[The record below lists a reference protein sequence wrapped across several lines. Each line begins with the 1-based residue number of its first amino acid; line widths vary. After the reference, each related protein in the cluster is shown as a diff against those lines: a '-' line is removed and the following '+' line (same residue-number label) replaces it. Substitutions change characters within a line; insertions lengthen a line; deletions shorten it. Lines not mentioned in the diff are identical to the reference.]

1 MGRTLCLAPSLLFLL
16 CPLLAVVAQATPV
29 GAGAD
34 PHRLAVTAALQVAAD
49 DAHCR
54 AIEPFYWEIGD
65 ARQALVSGAEG
76 AKAPVATTVM
86 PVASA
91 TKWVFAAYVVQRRGG
106 ELAANEL
113 STKDIEALTMQSGY
127 TSHRHASCI
136 RLLPARRASQTV
148 GDCLQRGNNGQYTPQ
163 HRGHFFYNGGHFQHY
178 AATTLGLAGDN
189 NVALADEIRGGLGIP
204 FTFSFGSPQ
213 PAGGMSTSASDYAG
227 FLRALLRGD
236 LRLGTRLG
244 EYAVCAQ
251 PGACPQAL
259 HSPIPTDRHWQ
270 YALGH
275 WVESDPATGDG
286 AFSSPGAFGFY
297 PWIDA
302 GRRYYGILARH
313 QLGKQSAFASVECGR
328 RIRQAFL
335 QAISANGRFL

>member
-1 MGRTLCLAPSLLFLL
+1 MGQMFCRFAFLLLLL
-16 CPLLAVVAQATPV
+16 CPRLLIAKEAVP
-29 GAGAD
+29 AGSD
-34 PHRLAVTAALQVAAD
+34 PHHAAITAALQVATD
-49 DAHCR
+49 DAHCQ

-65 ARQALVSGAEG
+65 ARQTLVSGAEG

-91 TKWVFAAYVVQRRGG
+91 SKWVFAAYVVQRRGG
-106 ELAANEL
+106 EL

-136 RLLPARRASQTV
+136 RVLPARRAAQTV
-148 GDCLQRGNNGQYTPQ
+148 GDCLQQGNNGQYTPQ
-163 HRGHFFYNGGHFQHY
+163 HRGHFFYNGGHYQHY

-189 NVALADEIRGGLGIP
+189 NAALADEIRRGLGMP
-204 FTFSFGSPQ
+204 FTFSYGSPQ

-236 LRLGTRLG
+236 LRLGSHLG
-244 EYAVCAQ
+244 EHAVCAQ
-251 PGACPQAL
+251 PERCPQAL
-259 HSPIPTDRHWQ
+259 HSPIPADRQWQ

-313 QLGKQSAFASVECGR
+313 KRGKQSAFASVECGR

-335 QAISANGRFL
+335 QAGS